1 MKTAYEL
8 AMERLEKS
16 SGPTKKLTDD
26 QKERIAEI
34 ERVYSAKIAELRLSY
49 EAKLGAVESYEEA
62 ETLNSVLAEGIGSLE
77 AQRDKEKDAI
87 WDGNA

>member
-16 SGPTKKLTDD
+16 SGPTKKLSED
-26 QKERIAEI
+26 QKQRIAEI

-49 EAKLGAVESYEEA
+49 EAKLAAVESYEEA
-62 ETLNSVLAEGIGSLE
+62 EALNSVLAEGIGSLE
-77 AQRDKEKDAI
+77 SQRDKEKDAI
-87 WDGNA
+87 WDGNV